1 VLGHEG
7 ENERGI
13 LMELPWL
20 WMILMTI
27 VELAVGYNKI
37 RENESPDFAFG
48 VICGMWMLTCVGYAQ
63 TWFT

>member
-1 VLGHEG
+1 
-7 ENERGI
+7 
-13 LMELPWL
+13 MELPWL

-63 TWFT
+63 TWLT